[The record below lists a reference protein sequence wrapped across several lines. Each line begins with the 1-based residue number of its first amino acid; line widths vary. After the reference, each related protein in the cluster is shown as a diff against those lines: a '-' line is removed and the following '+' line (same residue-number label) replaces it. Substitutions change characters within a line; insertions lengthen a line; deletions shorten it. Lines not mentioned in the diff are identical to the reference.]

1 MRLQIKGLNYYQTLE
16 LITKM
21 LLSNTNFLLFTYCVT
36 IIMIMEAYLVFTN

>member
-21 LLSNTNFLLFTYCVT
+21 LLSNTNFALPVLPFV
-36 IIMIMEAYLVFTN
+36 LQ